1 MDAKKERSIS
11 RMREEV
17 AQFEPVLD
25 LLRDDPDE
33 MSQLQYFILESL
45 VRNDKTIIECVE
57 QDKPFLANQFTNPV
71 EICTAMDVPFYFHVR
86 KYMVQYFVIDHTT

>member
-1 MDAKKERSIS
+1 MDAKKERSLS

-33 MSQLQYFILESL
+33 MSQLQYFILLPTVPEFIQKL
-45 VRNDKTIIECVE
+45 LQREY
-57 QDKPFLANQFTNPV
+57 PV
-71 EICTAMDVPFYFHVR
+71 VLP
-86 KYMVQYFVIDHTT
+86 